1 MVSHLMVSLLFLKK
15 TSKTPSFLSPEK
27 RPYIQEYLTPYFSL
41 SFFPEQESALVTY
54 HSRYNDETDAQD
66 CCGIPLL
73 ELDDERTTYNAE
85 VKDIVDEAIHLYR
98 ANILF
103 KSFKVQGGADRILVY
118 LTCYIQ
124 FLLQTLQ

>member
-1 MVSHLMVSLLFLKK
+1 MVSFTFVFRISTSLYPILNPLLTFPLFVC
-15 TSKTPSFLSPEK
+15 
-27 RPYIQEYLTPYFSL
+27 
-41 SFFPEQESALVTY
+41 EQESALVTY
-54 HSRYNDETDAQD
+54 HSRYNDESDAQD

-73 ELDDERTTYNAE
+73 ELDDERTSYSPE

>member
-1 MVSHLMVSLLFLKK
+1 M
-15 TSKTPSFLSPEK
+15 
-27 RPYIQEYLTPYFSL
+27 
-41 SFFPEQESALVTY
+41 VTY
-54 HSRYNDETDAQD
+54 HSRYNEETDAQE

-73 ELDDERTTYNAE
+73 DLDDSRETFDAS
-85 VKDIVDEAIHLYR
+85 VQDVVDEAIHLYR

-124 FLLQTLQ
+124 FLL